1 MSAPPLKL
9 LTLNLWNTAEP
20 WPGRGRRIREWVERL
35 DPDLMAFQEVVRLP
49 GFDPLAELL
58 EGHAYHTDYVSVSR
72 FWRPGHED
80 VVGDVG
86 NAVASRWP
94 IIDREELPL
103 PESGCGEKRA
113 ALSVT
118 VAAPVGPISLTVTHL
133 NWRLDH
139 GWVRERQVQA
149 LCDFVMRRAPAKGF
163 PPLLAGDFNAEP
175 ESTEIRYVTGLHT
188 LEGRSVL
195 FLDAWARAGAAGP
208 GITWSNTNPWARRER
223 EPDRRIDYLFA
234 GLPPRD
240 GRGQILECR
249 VVCDDEVDGV
259 WPSDHYGVYAEL
271 RAEALE
277 E

>member
-1 MSAPPLKL
+1 VSAPPLKL